1 VAKIL
6 VTNDD
11 GIDAPGLALLAELA
25 ADFGEAMVAAPA
37 EQHSQQG
44 HRLTTNA
51 PIAVEQVRRGWF
63 RVQGTPADCVRL
75 GLWELCPDADWVFAG
90 VNDGGNLGADIY
102 CSGTVAAARE
112 AALLGRSGLAISQYV
127 VRSRPLD
134 WEGSRRRARA
144 ALRFVLEQPQDG
156 RGYWNINLPHPENGA
171 DGFAPA
177 LCPVDPSPFDVR
189 FERREGGYF
198 YCGNYHRR
206 PRVPDS
212 DVDWCFRG
220 GIAVS
225 RLRL

>member
-1 VAKIL
+1 MKIL

-11 GIDAPGLALLAELA
+11 GIEAPGLALLAELA
-25 ADFGEAMVAAPA
+25 AELGEAVVAAPA

-51 PIAVEQVRRGWF
+51 PIAVERVRDGWF
-63 RVQGTPADCVRL
+63 RVHGTPADCVRL
-75 GLWELCPDADWVFAG
+75 GLWELCPDTDWVFAG
-90 VNDGGNLGADIY
+90 VNEGGNLGADIY

-112 AALLGRSGLAISQYV
+112 AALLGRPGLAISQYL

-134 WEGSRRRARA
+134 GDGMRRRARA
-144 ALRFVLEQPQDG
+144 ALRFVLGQPQEE

-171 DGFAPA
+171 EASAPA
-177 LCPVDPSPFDVR
+177 VCPVDPSPFDVR
-189 FERREGGYF
+189 FERRADGYF

-220 GIAVS
+220 GISVS

>member
-1 VAKIL
+1 M
-6 VTNDD
+6 TNDD
-11 GIDAPGLALLAELA
+11 GMDAPGLALLAELA
-25 ADFGEAMVAAPA
+25 AEFGDVVVVAPA

-51 PIAVEQVRRGWF
+51 SIAVEQVRGGWF
-63 RVQGTPADCVRL
+63 RVRGAPADCVRL
-75 GLWELCPDADWVFAG
+75 GFWELCPDADWVFAG
-90 VNDGGNLGADIY
+90 VNEGGNLGADVY

-112 AALLGRSGLAISQYV
+112 AALLGRPGLAISQYI

-134 WEGSRRRARA
+134 WDGARRRARA
-144 ALRFVLEQPQDG
+144 AIRFVLAQPPEP
-156 RGYWNINLPHPENGA
+156 RAYWNVNLPHPENGA
-171 DGFAPA
+171 EDSAPA

-189 FERREGGYF
+189 FERREDGYR

-220 GIAVS
+220 GISVS